1 MRLCKYINVG
11 LLIGISVTL
20 GVLYSGFARGT
31 IGNSFSVIQ
40 HPFLTIFLYCGF
52 LLLILPFD
60 FGNQMFV
67 LRFSDSMTRQRVCFD
82 WLAELSMLYAGGM
95 ILLFNILGLIWRQP
109 FVLHHQVIYT
119 AYTIFSLAVL
129 DALIVV
135 LSEWKGKTTAFVIC
149 IAITAAGF
157 GFNYFGGS
165 IFGNV
170 NFLFYN
176 MRDTL
181 DIGTLMISVITYAVI
196 ALFCVLLAV
205 KNSKKRKEIS

>member
-1 MRLCKYINVG
+1 MRLCKYING
-11 LLIGISVTL
+11 WLFAGIGIVL
-20 GVLYSGFARGT
+20 AVLYSGFARGT
-31 IGNSFSVIQ
+31 TGNPFSVIQ
-40 HPFLTIFLYCGF
+40 HPFLTVFLYCGF

-60 FGNQMFV
+60 FENQMFI
-67 LRFSDSMTRQRVCFD
+67 LRFPDCMTRQWSSFD
-82 WLAELSMLYAGGM
+82 WLVEMSTLYAGVM
-95 ILLFNILGLIWRQP
+95 ILLFNILGLIWKQP

-119 AYTIFSLAVL
+119 AYTVFSLAVL

-149 IAITAAGF
+149 TAITAAGF

-165 IFGNV
+165 VFGGV

-181 DIGTLMISVITYAVI
+181 DIEMLIISVITYVVI
-196 ALFCVLLAV
+196 ALSCVLLAF
-205 KNSKKRKEIS
+205 KNSKNRKEIN